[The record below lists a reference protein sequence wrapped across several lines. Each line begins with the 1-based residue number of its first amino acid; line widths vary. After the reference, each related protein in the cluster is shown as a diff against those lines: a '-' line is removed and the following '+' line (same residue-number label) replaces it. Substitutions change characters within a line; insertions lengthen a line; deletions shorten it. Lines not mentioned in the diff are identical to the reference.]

1 MMEREIRGRV
11 EDFLVGRTA
20 LSDLEGWLVGN
31 LQRILDSSDA
41 AAVALA
47 NALDADIVQFDEGL
61 VDELELLERLA
72 TYGRGADTAHI
83 FVGASDEGG
92 VKAEAGVVQSLRRR
106 FELWTDP
113 PRTTLTQR
121 LRYA

>member
-1 MMEREIRGRV
+1 MEKEIRARV
-11 EDFLVGRTA
+11 EQFLVGRTS
-20 LSDLEGWLVGN
+20 LSDLEAWLVGN
-31 LQRILDSSDA
+31 LQLILDSGDA

-61 VDELELLERLA
+61 LDERELVERLA
-72 TYGRGADTAHI
+72 MYGRGVDTAHI
-83 FVGASDEGG
+83 SVGGVSSDRG

-106 FELWTDP
+106 LELWTDL

-121 LRYA
+121 LRYS